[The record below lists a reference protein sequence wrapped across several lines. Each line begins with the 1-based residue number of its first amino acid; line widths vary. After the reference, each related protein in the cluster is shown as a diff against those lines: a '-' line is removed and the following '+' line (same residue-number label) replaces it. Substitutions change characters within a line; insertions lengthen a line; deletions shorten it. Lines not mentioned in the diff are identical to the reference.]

1 MDEDRRDLDALDQI
15 NNIRQRAG
23 LPPLSRQE
31 FLAMGGSFDDPSLN
45 FSNFTGNNLA
55 GMGGSGQ
62 FHYGMYQPIT
72 GALTMPAGDDAGNPD
87 ATGSLINLGDSS
99 EFFVPSIAAVNYFG
113 QGPTGATGQ
122 FTTDDI
128 LVTASEQP
136 NMYDTYDP
144 YAFTPVANP
153 FAPLFK
159 IGTAMSLLHGP
170 RLNSSLSLRPSPR

>member
-1 MDEDRRDLDALDQI
+1 
-15 NNIRQRAG
+15 
-23 LPPLSRQE
+23 
-31 FLAMGGSFDDPSLN
+31 MGGSFDDPSLN

-99 EFFVPSIAAVNYFG
+99 EFFVPSIGAVNYFG

-170 RLNSSLSLRPSPR
+170 RLN